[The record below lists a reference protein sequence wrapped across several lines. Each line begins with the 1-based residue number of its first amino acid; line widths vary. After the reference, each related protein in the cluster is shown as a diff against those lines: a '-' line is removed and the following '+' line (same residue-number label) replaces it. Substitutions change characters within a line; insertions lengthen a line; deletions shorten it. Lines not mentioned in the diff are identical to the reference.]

1 MVGHTPLGRM
11 IFLNTI
17 VNKMSLKIYLCTQ
30 VSVII
35 TISLVSPWFSIGFQ
49 FVSRVVE
56 NGVKT
61 VERKEDG
68 KLISR
73 LVNGEET
80 LAIESEPRQKQQ
92 WSWS

>member
-1 MVGHTPLGRM
+1 MVGHSPTWAHD
-11 IFLNTI
+11 FI
-17 VNKMSLKIYLCTQ
+17 VNKMSLKIYVCTQ
-30 VSVII
+30 VSVFI
-35 TISLVSPWFSIGFQ
+35 TVPLVSPWFLIGFQ

-92 WSWS
+92 WSCS